1 MNLSRAYHHN
11 SRLILFYPLSAIVSI
26 FCYIISNPQAPEA
39 SSDLELIGQM
49 AVQIRELGEQEDK
62 LSGEPSKSE
71 RAWKVVTALENLARC
86 TIEKHNS

>member
-1 MNLSRAYHHN
+1 
-11 SRLILFYPLSAIVSI
+11 
-26 FCYIISNPQAPEA
+26 
-39 SSDLELIGQM
+39 M

-71 RAWKVVTALENLARC
+71 RAWKVVTALEKLARC